1 MDEPINYA
9 KLKKTIFPIFTKDI
23 RNVFVANTC
32 RSTCLFIQY
41 KLNGTINDPV
51 LEGKLMLPRGLN
63 SISAVI
69 NIKKAHFD
77 TIVQRDSIVDNDIV
91 RQYMSV
97 LAKAL
102 YSSFTKK
109 GSLDYILTNETYHR
123 TVFLVKT
130 TNVIGI
136 GTNFKLYNNENGNML
151 ITVKNLV
158 GPYISMF
165 NNDSDQNTTIIIKDK
180 SYNVHIET
188 VEGDSVTAEI
198 IYKNNILDNL
208 KKKCESIAK
217 KYSKNYLGYFI
228 DREDKKKGEEDG
240 FGIFD

>member
-1 MDEPINYA
+1 
-9 KLKKTIFPIFTKDI
+9 
-23 RNVFVANTC
+23 
-32 RSTCLFIQY
+32 
-41 KLNGTINDPV
+41 
-51 LEGKLMLPRGLN
+51 MLPKGLSN
-63 SISAVI
+63 ISAAI

-77 TIVQRDSIVDNDIV
+77 TIVKGDSIVDNDII

-102 YSSFTKK
+102 YSSFAQRR
-109 GSLDYILTNETYHR
+109 GLDYILTDETYHR

-136 GTNFKLYNNENGNML
+136 GTNFKLHSNENGNML

-165 NNDSDQNTTIIIKDK
+165 NNDSDQNTTVIIKDK

-188 VEGDSVTAEI
+188 VEGDNVTAEI
-198 IYKNNILDNL
+198 IYKNSILDNL
-208 KKKCESIAK
+208 KKKCESIAQ

-228 DREDKKKGEEDG
+228 DREDKKKGEEDE
-240 FGIFD
+240 FGLFD

>member
-1 MDEPINYA
+1 
-9 KLKKTIFPIFTKDI
+9 
-23 RNVFVANTC
+23 
-32 RSTCLFIQY
+32 
-41 KLNGTINDPV
+41 
-51 LEGKLMLPRGLN
+51 MLPRDLN

-102 YSSFTKK
+102 YSSFTKR
-109 GSLDYILTNETYHR
+109 GSLDYILTDETYHR

-136 GTNFKLYNNENGNML
+136 GTNFKLYNNEKGNML

-228 DREDKKKGEEDG
+228 DREDKKKGEEDE
-240 FGIFD
+240 FGLFD